1 MSRRDG
7 AAASEAAAE
16 DETRLQRAVRVGHAL
31 KTSESAAGAY
41 CFTSDS
47 KGFRHSMAADVGAGE
62 AREEFNRRMAKL
74 REKYQNL
81 RTAQKSAKRLEEA
94 KELIARLQAALL
106 EMINALE
113 AQRDA
118 AAAAERD
125 AAAAAAATAEEEQRN
140 AALLARDI
148 AITREQLAEALV
160 TVLEAQALLNERNF
174 QLILL
179 TGEVKALEAENAV
192 LMESDRVAKA
202 EIEGLL
208 GWIQKLNDENLK
220 RREVALQLAKE
231 LGDATGRL
239 KQTEAELTDANS
251 KLAREI
257 EETEAARK
265 DLDAKVK
272 RLEEA
277 AEAQKRAFELLEAE
291 KSDCDEERKK
301 LEECEEA
308 LMQARRALVA
318 MQLQNRI
325 LKKQI
330 EDVPD
335 LEPVTPPAGGGGGG
349 TFQVDGQDIM
359 NKREQF
365 YNACARFDVE
375 AVREFLEL
383 GDRMIEAYTSNRF
396 DIPETLQTA
405 GGFDL
410 FDLSDTDRAVFKT
423 IEHPFN
429 PMKPLGARNLGLN
442 DLFWEHLSLHPWEEV
457 RRNGDSSLIRKLTVN
472 YAVPPILCLITNT
485 SFKGMIEFE
494 REDFNE
500 EPQVLRPLYHT
511 EELMDALKAKAKPF
525 QEALESAQR
534 MVFDAKETRIRKIL
548 QMFAARGFKVGYEF
562 EKLPKLY
569 HDDSIGFEAELYKF
583 LPTSYVS
590 CYFLRKIDL
599 HALPF
604 AVEEMIRVGILN
616 NDPIMCQFTVGYND
630 KRMQRRPVFLTG
642 KRVAPDPSPGGFK
655 FMEDVQ
661 VIETT
666 PGISILDFLLCPAV
680 FYQHRKAAT
689 LASATDYY
697 SILRMMMMNHGF
709 RDSNIVKRLQNI
721 EDEEIYLPQ
730 GPFGAERK
738 IFSVVDGSLL
748 PPRGGT
754 WYDAA
759 APIIAFYNE
768 NAQ

>member
-277 AEAQKRAFELLEAE
+277 VKDLEEAAAAQKR
-291 KSDCDEERKK
+291 DCDEERSKI
-301 LEECEEA
+301 EECKD
-308 LMQARRALVA
+308 ALVNA
-318 MQLQNRI
+318 RQALTIMQLQNRI
-325 LKKQI
+325 PKKKL
-330 EDVPD
+330 EDYEDLPP
-335 LEPVTPPAGGGGGG
+335 LEPVTPPAGGGGGDD
-349 TFQVDGQDIM
+349 TPP
-359 NKREQF
+359 ESPPP
-365 YNACARFDVE
+365 APPPPPPPPSRFSNMGAIELSDE
-375 AVREFLEL
+375 LWIAMAKMQL
-383 GDRMIEAYTSNRF
+383 GDIQ
-396 DIPETLQTA
+396 L
-405 GGFDL
+405 L
-410 FDLSDTDRAVFKT
+410 LDTGA
-423 IEHPFN
+423 N
-429 PMKPLGARNLGLN
+429 PMTSMNPNRLPAIWTMIAYRRGERPYDARGRHPLEN
-442 DLFWEHLSLHPWEEV
+442 
-457 RRNGDSSLIRKLTVN
+457 
-472 YAVPPILCLITNT
+472 
-485 SFKGMIEFE
+485 FE
-494 REDFNE
+494 KISGNNAKEWGRWVMMWK
-500 EPQVLRPLYHT
+500 EPQDPTSV
-511 EELMDALKAKAKPF
+511 KK
-525 QEALESAQR
+525 
-534 MVFDAKETRIRKIL
+534 VL
-548 QMFAARGFKVGYEF
+548 QMV
-562 EKLPKLY
+562 
-569 HDDSIGFEAELYKF
+569 
-583 LPTSYVS
+583 
-590 CYFLRKIDL
+590 
-599 HALPF
+599 
-604 AVEEMIRVGILN
+604 
-616 NDPIMCQFTVGYND
+616 
-630 KRMQRRPVFLTG
+630 TG
-642 KRVAPDPSPGGFK
+642 AGFK
-655 FMEDVQ
+655 FKHLQGFERCFENAEGAFKATGLVYVDHATMTEMYKLGFIDDEPFLCRLRPSPFLVSFGNHYRYELEGTPPDNSLTQIVRLVDVSGKSMKYKYEI
-661 VIETT
+661 VKEGETT
-666 PGISILDFLLCPAV
+666 EGLTVLDCLCMSYAHMRARETLISRGQYKRMVPNYLLETINRRIV
-680 FYQHRKAAT
+680 T
-689 LASATDYY
+689 LMQAGA
-697 SILRMMMMNHGF
+697 
-709 RDSNIVKRLQNI
+709 RDGNVVKRLQFCADNECMFDTDI
-721 EDEEIYLPQ
+721 GNVFPTQHLSPVLLLRPYTDLREFREAVLPAI
-730 GPFGAERK
+730 GETIG
-738 IFSVVDGSLL
+738 L
-748 PPRGGT
+748 
-754 WYDAA
+754 
-759 APIIAFYNE
+759 YNWH
-768 NAQ
+768 AQ